1 MAKSTKK
8 AAKPKTEKKPRKVR
22 GAKPEPS
29 TTAGGNTLDP
39 DTRALFLS
47 NKTAYAKAMKR
58 LGDAQSAVRT
68 LGKTIKAD
76 GFSIRQIRLAIQLET
91 PEGEAEFKS
100 LIAND
105 LLAAQYAGAPIGSQL
120 TLFLEPDR
128 TPASDMA
135 FDEGVR
141 DSIEGKTAKP
151 GYSPE
156 TEQARRYLEGYH
168 QETERRVKSGI
179 KSDVKPNPTRAET
192 LAASRD
198 KAAQSAESDK
208 FH

>member
-39 DTRALFLS
+39 DTRALFLK
-47 NKTAYAKAMKR
+47 NKADYATA
-58 LGDAQSAVRT
+58 LGKLSKAQSAVR
-68 LGKTIKAD
+68 LIGKTIKSD
-76 GFSIRQIRLAIQLET
+76 GFTMRQIKLAIQLET

-105 LLAAQYAGAPIGSQL
+105 LLAAQYAGASVGSQL
-120 TLFLEPDR
+120 QLFLEPDR
-128 TPASDMA
+128 TPAVDMA

-198 KAAQSAESDK
+198 KNAQAAESDK